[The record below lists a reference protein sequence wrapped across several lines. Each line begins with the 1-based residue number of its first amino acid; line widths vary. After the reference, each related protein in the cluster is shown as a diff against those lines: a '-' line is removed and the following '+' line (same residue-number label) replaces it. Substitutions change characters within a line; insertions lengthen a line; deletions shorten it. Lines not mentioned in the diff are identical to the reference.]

1 MPDRLAHDYGNVDL
15 DILREVL
22 EERLPR
28 LLSSIEEILGTS

>member
-1 MPDRLAHDYGNVDL
+1 MRDWLAHDYGNVDL